1 MEQLVRVKEVFD
13 NGTADVLLVRE
24 SACSGDCH
32 KCSGCGAAKE
42 TMIFTAKNAINASRG
57 DLVKVESATGPV
69 LKAAA
74 VLYMLPLLLF
84 FAGYALGAELGFS
97 GGLFG
102 GLAFVL
108 SILIVVIY
116 DRRMQKKDNTIYTIT
131 GYAGDSFLKSGRKGD
146 NDLG

>member
-42 TMIFTAKNAINASRG
+42 TMIVRAQNLINARRG

-69 LKAAA
+69 MKAAV
-74 VLYMLPLLLF
+74 VLYVIPLVLF
-84 FAGYALGAELGFS
+84 FLGYYLGTLPGSFGTLGGCLGFALGVA
-97 GGLFG
+97 
-102 GLAFVL
+102 
-108 SILIVVIY
+108 IVVWY
-116 DRRMQKKDNTIYTIT
+116 DRAMGKKSEMIYNIT
-131 GYAGDSFLKSGRKGD
+131 AFAGDAIIQNKRKEVHDHG
-146 NDLG
+146 

>member
-1 MEQLVRVKEVFD
+1 MEQLVRVRQIHED
-13 NGTADVLLVRE
+13 GTATVLCVRE
-24 SACSGDCH
+24 SACSGVCH

-42 TMIFTAKNAINASRG
+42 SILLRADNPIGARTG
-57 DLVKVESATGPV
+57 DLVKVASESGPV

-74 VLYMLPLLLF
+74 VLYMLPLVLF
-84 FAGYALGAELGFS
+84 FAGYALGAALGLS

-108 SILIVVIY
+108 SIALIVVY

-131 GYAGDSFLKSGRKGD
+131 GYAEKSHTHE
-146 NDLG
+146 